1 MMKKGILLTT
11 LVIIILSKLNSQNI
25 TYSYDPGTEYYKR
38 IVYYEHIDAKIK
50 FEPKINKTIGDVT
63 FSFHKLS
70 DNYSKLKFFAP
81 NFKIKEI
88 TIEGK
93 ICKYQFE
100 GNYLVVDNPIKLDNG
115 KRYKIN
121 IKYEVQTYENEIFFV
136 GWNDPSIR
144 RLKQIWSHRPH
155 GWLPYADSR
164 LTMDF
169 QITFDSSFKVFTN
182 GKRIEIKNN
191 NDGTSTWHY
200 VLDKE
205 HPFFSTCVVIG
216 NMDWI
221 TQKSKSGVDEELWFY
236 SWERDKFETTY
247 KYSTQMIDFLEEELG
262 VAYPYALY
270 KQAPV
275 ADYQY
280 GGMET
285 TTATVFGDYM
295 FIDQGAYWQ
304 RNYIN
309 VNVHE
314 LVHQWYGNA
323 ITHISN
329 SNVFLT
335 ESFATYYAKLFEKSI
350 FGKDYY
356 DWERTKEMEKAF
368 EASQKNDLPV
378 ASSISGVERI
388 YQKGSLVLDMLRNVM
403 GEEDFRRSITHY
415 TKKHLYGETS
425 IHDLQKAIHEIT
437 GNDYDWFFEQWFR
450 RGGEPSFEV
459 SYQEIEKN
467 SSKFVQVS
475 VEQIHLTN
483 DLVKLFKMPVEI
495 DLYFTDRTVETQ
507 KASFEKQFHQFEFV
521 IPKNKTLDFIIF
533 DPDFKIFKKI
543 KYNQELEFT
552 FKQATKSKNLLDRYF
567 ALKSLEK
574 VDWKTKKQILSDIY
588 FKENYHLLKSE
599 VIRQIDN
606 NFDEIS
612 IKILKDACKNDE
624 PLIVQAVVENV
635 KIIPKEIKQEYES
648 ILNNISYKN
657 VELALENLANSFP
670 SDINK
675 YVKTT
680 ANKEGWRGRNIRM
693 KWLELSYFS
702 GNKKVLN
709 EITDYTS
716 ISFDFETRLN
726 ALKILQKINYL
737 DNNTARNLLLAAIH
751 WNPKLFRPARE
762 MIAYYMEQTA
772 YKDLIFD
779 VVSKSSWNE
788 WEKNKV
794 KQLLDNYK

>member
-1 MMKKGILLTT
+1 MKKQILL
-11 LVIIILSKLNSQNI
+11 IIILLFFNILNHVNSQNV
-25 TYSYDPGTEYYKR
+25 TYSFDPGTEYHNR
-38 IVYYEHIDAKIK
+38 IVFYEHIEAKIK

-63 FSFHKLS
+63 FYFRKLS
-70 DNYSKLKFFAP
+70 DNFSKLKFFAP

-93 ICKYQFE
+93 ICNYKFE
-100 GNYLVVDNPIKLDNG
+100 GNNLIIDNPIILENDK
-115 KRYKIN
+115 KYKIN
-121 IKYEVQTYENEIFFV
+121 IQYEVQTYESEIYFV
-136 GWNDPSIR
+136 GWNDPTNR

-182 GKRIEIKNN
+182 GKRIDIKNN
-191 NDGTSTWHY
+191 NDGTTTWHY
-200 VLDKE
+200 VLDKD
-205 HPFFSTCVVIG
+205 HPFFSTCIVIG
-216 NMDWI
+216 DMEWI
-221 TQKSKSGVDEELWFY
+221 TLISKSGVEEELWFY
-236 SWERDKFETTY
+236 KWDRSKFETTY
-247 KYSTQMIDFLEEELG
+247 KYSTQMIDFLEDELG

-295 FIDQGAYWQ
+295 FIDEGAYWQ

-309 VNVHE
+309 VNIHE
-314 LVHQWYGNA
+314 LVHQWFGNA
-323 ITHISN
+323 ITHISH

-356 DWERTKEMEKAF
+356 DWERTKEMEKVF
-368 EASQKNDLPV
+368 EASQKNHLPV

-388 YQKGSLVLDMLRNVM
+388 YQKGSLVLDMLRKVM
-403 GEEDFRRSITHY
+403 GENDFRRSITHY
-415 TKKHLYGETS
+415 TKKHLFGETS
-425 IHDLQKAIHEIT
+425 IHDFQKAIHEIT

-450 RGGEPSFEV
+450 RGGEPSFNI
-459 SYQEIEKN
+459 SYQQFEKN
-467 SSKFVQVS
+467 NIRYVQIN
-475 VEQIHLTN
+475 VEQIHKTN
-483 DLVKLFKMPVEI
+483 EIVKLFKMPVEI
-495 DLYFTDRTVETQ
+495 EIYYTDGSTESVKVTIEN
-507 KASFEKQFHQFEFV
+507 KFHQFEFT
-521 IPKNKTLDFIIF
+521 IPNNKSLDFLIF
-533 DPDFKIFKKI
+533 DPDYQILKQIN
-543 KYNQELEFT
+543 YNQDLEYT

-567 ALKSLEK
+567 ALKAIEK
-574 VDWKTKKQILSDIY
+574 VHWNTKKQILSEIY
-588 FKENYHLLKSE
+588 FKEQFHLLKSE

-606 NFDEIS
+606 NYDEIS
-612 IKILKDACKNDE
+612 LKILKDACKSDE
-624 PLIVQAVVENV
+624 PLIVQSVVENI
-635 KIIPKEIKQEYES
+635 KIIPKEIKQEYEL

-670 SDINK
+670 NDINK
-675 YVKTT
+675 YLKVT
-680 ANKEGWRGRNIRM
+680 AKKEGWRGRNIRM
-693 KWLELSYFS
+693 KWLELSYLN

-709 EITDYTS
+709 EIIDYTS

-726 ALKILQKINYL
+726 SLKILQKINYL
-737 DNNTARNLLLAAIH
+737 DKNIACNLLLAAIH

-762 MIAYYMEQTA
+762 IMSFFMEQST
-772 YKDLIFD
+772 YKNLIFD
-779 VVSKSSWNE
+779 VASKSSWND
-788 WEKNKV
+788 WERNKV
-794 KQLLDNYK
+794 KQLLDNY